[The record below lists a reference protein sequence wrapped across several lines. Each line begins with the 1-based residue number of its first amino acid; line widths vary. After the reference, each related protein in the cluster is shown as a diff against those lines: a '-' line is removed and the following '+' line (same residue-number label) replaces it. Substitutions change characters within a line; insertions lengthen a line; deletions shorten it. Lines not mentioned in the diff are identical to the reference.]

1 MANARLS
8 RTVEGGMSVVVGT
21 VDANGVATCCRGV
34 AITTKDDFDTV
45 TVYLPVATSQDTL
58 ANVATTRRVAILCT
72 NPLDHHSI
80 QMKGLSRGVRVAN
93 DTEQAFVKE
102 RLEQWADILDTIGV
116 PRRVTRATAQWP
128 AFAIDVSVE
137 EVFDQTPGPKA
148 GNILK

>member
-1 MANARLS
+1 MANERLS
-8 RTVEGGMSVVVGT
+8 RTVEGGMSVIVGS

-34 AITTKDDFDTV
+34 AISTSDDFDTV
-45 TVYLPVATSQDTL
+45 TVYLPVATSQETL

-72 NPLDHHSI
+72 NPLDHLSI

-93 DTEQAFVKE
+93 DSELTLVKE
-102 RLEQWADILDTIGV
+102 RLEQWADALDTIGV
-116 PRRVTRATAQWP
+116 PRRVTRGTAHWP

-148 GNILK
+148 GNALK

>member
-1 MANARLS
+1 MASERLTK
-8 RTVEGGMSVVVGT
+8 TVEGGMSVVVGT

-34 AITTKDDFDTV
+34 ALTTSDDFDTV

-72 NPLDHHSI
+72 NPLDHLSL

-93 DTEQAFVKE
+93 DSELPLIRE
-102 RLEQWADILDTIGV
+102 RLEQWADTLDAIGV
-116 PRRVTRATAQWP
+116 PRRVTRATAHWP

-148 GNILK
+148 GNVLK